1 MFVTLIY
8 CDDGESNSRTVCP
21 KTGCRVQNCRQA
33 VRLKR
38 VVVVVPTKKKGTGR
52 VNGTR
57 VLSCTKNRPR
67 TAAQL
72 LPRGALLLVF
82 ILYAIRPRTA
92 V

>member
-38 VVVVVPTKKKGTGR
+38 VVVVVPTKKEGY
-52 VNGTR
+52 
-57 VLSCTKNRPR
+57 
-67 TAAQL
+67 
-72 LPRGALLLVF
+72 GARKRYESTVV
-82 ILYAIRPRTA
+82 YQK
-92 V
+92 